1 MGILVQ
7 KVGGKMSK
15 HLLQQQMI
23 AAQQARLNNAI
34 DTMALIPQSA
44 PVVRQGAQV
53 TQSSRT
59 PMELQNAAHFQC
71 WLPSGAKPKTIGEV
85 VNLLIQTK
93 CLKGS
98 AKDAQVVLSALIS
111 KVKKGQIS
119 AMQVVKVLGSA
130 EAQKLSV
137 VSKKAAAASASPVVR
152 GSAGA
157 LSVLKDI
164 VKSKEQAGKLAK
176 ATGSSQAKSAELQ
189 LLQDAA
195 VLRSELSQVAAAQN
209 QLPQME
215 AAMDIVEAEAG
226 LEVAAATAQASAK
239 EDLLAQDDGEII
251 AMQENQAAAI
261 IQSAADSLSESKVD
275 DSHSSHELFGIPY
288 STLGTV
294 AVGALLIALLRRE
307 RII

>member
-1 MGILVQ
+1 
-7 KVGGKMSK
+7 MSK

-44 PVVRQGAQV
+44 PVVRQGARV
-53 TQSSRT
+53 TRSSRT

-93 CLKGS
+93 CLKGN
-98 AKDAQVVLSALIS
+98 AKAAQTVLASLIS

-137 VSKKAAAASASPVVR
+137 ASKKAAAASASPVVR

-261 IQSAADSLSESKVD
+261 IQSAADSLSESKIPIP
-275 DSHSSHELFGIPY
+275 SSHELFGIPY